1 MKILYVTSEVT
12 PFAASGGLGDVL
24 GALPRTVAERDG
36 YECAVILPL
45 YSQIKPEYR
54 QMMKKVD
61 EFYFYLGYRSLYCG
75 IWQIEKDGVTY
86 FFVDNEYYFKRDK
99 MYGQYDDGERFA
111 YFSRAVIEVMAR
123 EIFLPDIMHANDWQ
137 SACAVEYLKLK
148 YASHPKLSAVKA
160 VYTIHNIEYQGKYD
174 MAILENVFDFDYS
187 FKNVFEFDGCIN
199 LMKAAIVSCDVL
211 TTVSQNYAKELRE
224 PFFAF
229 GLHNIIRENSYKM
242 CGIINGIDTVYFSPE
257 NGDDIEYTYNA
268 DTFIEGKA
276 KNKLALQRELG
287 LEENA
292 DIPMAVMIT
301 RLTAGKGIDLVI
313 HILDELLEQNMQFVM
328 LGTGEYSY
336 EEILSRIC
344 ERHGDKARALIKFDR
359 VISKHMYA
367 AADIFIMPSKSEPCG
382 LAQMTA
388 CRYGTIPVVRAV
400 GGLADSIVNYGLD
413 GSNGFVFANF
423 NAHELLFRI
432 KDALSLYGVK
442 DEWNALVRRAM
453 TTDFTWERS
462 AQKYI
467 EMYEKIN

>member
-12 PFAASGGLGDVL
+12 PYAASGGLGDVL
-24 GALPRTVAERDG
+24 GALPRTVAQREG

-45 YSQIKPEYR
+45 YSQIKPEHR
-54 QMMKKVD
+54 EKMKKVD

-86 FFVDNEYYFKRDK
+86 YFVDNEYYFKRDK

-123 EIFLPDIMHANDWQ
+123 EIYLPDIMHANDWQ

-148 YASHPKLSAVKA
+148 YSNHPKLSRVKA

-187 FKNVFEFDGCIN
+187 FRSVFEFDGCIN

-211 TTVSQNYAKELRE
+211 TTVSPNYAKELRE

-242 CGIINGIDTVYFSPE
+242 HGIINGIDTVYFSSE
-257 NGDDIEYTYNA
+257 NGEDIEYTYNA
-268 DTFIEGKA
+268 DTFLEGKA
-276 KNKLALQRELG
+276 RNKMALQRELG
-287 LEENA
+287 LEVNA

-328 LGTGEYSY
+328 LGTGDYSY
-336 EEILSRIC
+336 EEIFSRIC
-344 ERHGDKARALIKFDR
+344 ERHRDKARALIKFDR

-400 GGLADSIVNYGLD
+400 GGLADSIVNYGRD

-453 TTDFTWERS
+453 TTDFTWDSS
-462 AQKYI
+462 ADKYI
-467 EMYEKIN
+467 RMYEKIN